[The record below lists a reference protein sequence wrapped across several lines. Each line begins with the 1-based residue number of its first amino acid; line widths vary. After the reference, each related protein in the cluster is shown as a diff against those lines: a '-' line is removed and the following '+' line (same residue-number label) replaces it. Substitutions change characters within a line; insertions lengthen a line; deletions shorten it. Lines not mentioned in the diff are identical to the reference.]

1 MALQKSN
8 FCSCCVQLGSLR
20 QQVAPRFDE
29 SHPWQFT
36 YEKMAWMWVAPFP
49 SASWVAKTGILLN
62 KKTCDFFWI
71 CYYLFAGQRCKWL
84 QFLFDA
90 FRCSATKG
98 HGLTPHRET
107 DISGNPRGCLGPL
120 RDLSL
125 SLAIRSCGGLCTPQ
139 LGMEISSFDRFL
151 SATFCCITYRF
162 VHLCPYLSHSISS
175 WLVLQLFFFQVTIYD
190 KAGPSVGFAVSKQQ
204 AIDELEAWGKYVF
217 IVTLSTTLALMNHWC
232 FDSPF
237 SIGFKAY
244 CYIGFNW
251 RCLGSLGKK
260 SENSALL
267 WALLAILIYIPQL
280 EVP

>member
-1 MALQKSN
+1 M
-8 FCSCCVQLGSLR
+8 
-20 QQVAPRFDE
+20 
-29 SHPWQFT
+29 
-36 YEKMAWMWVAPFP
+36 
-49 SASWVAKTGILLN
+49 
-62 KKTCDFFWI
+62 
-71 CYYLFAGQRCKWL
+71 
-84 QFLFDA
+84 
-90 FRCSATKG
+90 
-98 HGLTPHRET
+98 
-107 DISGNPRGCLGPL
+107 
-120 RDLSL
+120 
-125 SLAIRSCGGLCTPQ
+125 
-139 LGMEISSFDRFL
+139 
-151 SATFCCITYRF
+151 
-162 VHLCPYLSHSISS
+162 
-175 WLVLQLFFFQVTIYD
+175 TIYD